1 MMKCRLTVLATTLL
15 LAATLPAQ
23 EAERKIAFDNYR
35 QYATAAQEVKDA
47 AKEASIRSY
56 REYFSK
62 HAYRGVDFSKSKWKE
77 CIPLLM
83 ADGSFSDLKDEDAG
97 KVKGGNAADSAGSIA
112 DALNRLMHIAAAFR
126 QGVLTVDKDA
136 DIWGRC
142 QKSILRY
149 GTMEIS
155 RPNTWQRFHSSCFAI
170 PTMAVNIYFSHL
182 QQMDDVEQGRT
193 EDKQLI
199 ATCDMLK
206 MLALQA
212 WTQPFRDD
220 ETDKNVV
227 QIERFRHH
235 VWWVGGNAL
244 GYRSLLPVAFMYRSI
259 PMIDLLAEVC
269 QKAISATSQNTYE
282 ESFWNEGFTADGAGW
297 GHGKQCLIWGYP
309 IDGTLNALN
318 MLSMLK
324 GSPWERTLTRE
335 NVAALLNYFRGSN
348 YYYYKGYSLP
358 CLDRNS
364 MNYQP
369 QASVIRYGGMLKQL
383 IDNWADSFTP
393 GELREIKQ
401 LYAECQHKA
410 IGMQEYGNLY
420 NGTRWFFNND
430 DLMKKNDRYH
440 ITVNMASV
448 RCDGIESANGFADCY
463 NFYTT
468 DGSTLFQKSGDEYR
482 KAFGAFDVTA
492 FPGVTAREGM
502 DKLVPVTNWRG
513 YCSKHNFAAAA
524 TAGGENAVAGHI
536 FEKMNGSDKE
546 GVNDQGDNQG
556 KNAVLY
562 GVLAYK
568 SYFMLGDYMVA
579 LGAGITNKQPEME
592 GNIRTT
598 IEQTTKTG
606 KVSVYQGKR
615 IEWIVQQGKFA
626 YSVFPEYRQQA
637 HYVCETKKTDWVKM
651 NRSNQNRKDLPAEV
665 DIFRMWIDHG
675 QAPVNDTYGYVV
687 YAGEGMP
694 ASEYPFK
701 VLRNDTLV
709 QAVQS
714 SDKAVVEAVFYSSA
728 QTLKA
733 KGMTVSVS
741 APCALLIEKNAAGYT
756 VAVTDAKMDKDLK
769 EIVVTINRK
778 PLAVKMPQGELC
790 GKPAVVDGKLN

>member
-1 MMKCRLTVLATTLL
+1 MKYRLFL
-15 LAATLPAQ
+15 LASALLFSSALLAQ
-23 EAERKIAFDNYR
+23 EMERKIAFDNYR
-35 QYATAAQEVKDA
+35 QYANAAREMKDA
-47 AKEASIRSY
+47 AKEASILAFRDH
-56 REYFSK
+56 FSK
-62 HAYRGVDFSKSKWKE
+62 HPYRGIDFSKSQWKE
-77 CIPLLM
+77 YVPLLM

-97 KVKGGNAADSAGSIA
+97 KAKGGNAADSAGSIA
-112 DALNRLMHIAAAFR
+112 DALNRIMHISEAFR
-126 QGVLTVDKDA
+126 HGVLTVDKNA
-136 DIWGRC
+136 DIWDRC

-149 GTMEIS
+149 GDMEIG

-170 PTMAVNIYFSHL
+170 PTVAVNIYFCHL
-182 QQMDDVEQGRT
+182 KQMEDVEQGRV
-193 EDKQLI
+193 EDKQLS

-212 WTQPFRDD
+212 WTQPFRND

-244 GYRSLLPVAFMYRSI
+244 AYRSLLPVAFMYRSI
-259 PMIDLLAEVC
+259 PMIDLLSEVC
-269 QKAISATSQNTYE
+269 RKAISVTSQQTYE
-282 ESFWNEGFTADGAGW
+282 ESFWNEGFTVDGAGW

-324 GSPWERTLTRE
+324 GSPWEQKLTRE
-335 NVAALLNYFRGSN
+335 NVDALLNYFRGSN
-348 YYYYKGYSLP
+348 YYYYKGYALP

-364 MNYQP
+364 MSYQP
-369 QASVIRYGGMLKQL
+369 SPSVIRYGGMLKQL
-383 IDNWADSFTP
+383 IEHWADSFTSE
-393 GELREIKQ
+393 ELQEIKQ
-401 LYAECQHKA
+401 LYAESQEKSIRMA
-410 IGMQEYGNLY
+410 EYGNVY
-420 NGTRWFFNND
+420 NGTHWFFNND

-440 ITVNMASV
+440 ITVNMTSV

-482 KAFGAFDVTA
+482 KVFGAFDVTA

-524 TAGGENAVAGHI
+524 TLGGENAVAGHI

-556 KNAVLY
+556 KNALLY
-562 GVLAYK
+562 GVQAYK
-568 SYFMLGDYMVA
+568 AYFMLGDYMVA

-598 IEQTTKTG
+598 IEQTAKTG
-606 KVSVYQGKR
+606 EVYAYKGKG
-615 IEWIVQQGKFA
+615 IEWVVQQDKFA
-626 YSVFPEYRQQA
+626 YSVFPEYRQKA
-637 HYVCETKKTDWVKM
+637 RYVCETKKTDWVKM
-651 NRSNQNRKDLPAEV
+651 NQSNQNKKDLPAEV

-694 ASEYPFK
+694 ATKYPFK

-714 SDKAVVEAVFYSSA
+714 LDGKIIEAVFYNEQSN
-728 QTLKA
+728 LKTG
-733 KGMTVSVS
+733 KGQLSVS
-741 APCALLIEKNAAGYT
+741 APCAILIEQDASGVKFS
-756 VAVTDAKMDKDLK
+756 VTDALMNKDCK
-769 EIVVTINRK
+769 KINVMWNGK
-778 PLAVKMPQGELC
+778 IYSCDMPDGQWC
-790 GKPAVVDGKLN
+790 GKPAVYIDK